1 MLIIPAVDLRAG
13 KCVRLVEGRLDNET
27 IYADDPVEIAAQW
40 EKEGASWLHVIDLDG
55 AFAGGLKNLKVIEKI
70 LSTVSI
76 PVELGGGIRE
86 MAVIERLL
94 SMGVS
99 RVILGTAAIINPSL
113 VAAACVKFG
122 ERIIVGIDAREG
134 NVAIEGWGV
143 LSKKST
149 LDLAREVEMLG
160 IKRVIF
166 TDIWRDGTLKGPNLA
181 AIEEL
186 AKATNLKIIA
196 AGGFREAD
204 DLHALKKLEPSRV
217 EAVILG
223 KCLYAGTITLADAL
237 AIGEELI
244 T

>member
-27 IYADDPVEIAAQW
+27 IYADDPVEVAARW
-40 EKEGASWLHVIDLDG
+40 EEEGASWLHIVDLDG

-86 MAVIERLL
+86 IAVIERLL
-94 SMGVS
+94 NMGVS
-99 RVILGTAAIINPSL
+99 RVILGTAAIINSSL
-113 VAAACVKFG
+113 VAAACVQFG
-122 ERIIVGIDAREG
+122 EKVIVGIDAREG
-134 NVAIEGWGV
+134 KVAIEGWGV

-149 LDLAREVEMLG
+149 LELACEVEMLG

-186 AKATNLKIIA
+186 TKATDLKIIA
-196 AGGFREAD
+196 AGGIREAD
-204 DLHALKKLEPSRV
+204 DLRALKKLEPLGV

-223 KCLYAGTITLADAL
+223 KCLYAGTITLTEAL
-237 AIGEELI
+237 AIG
-244 T
+244 

>member
-94 SMGVS
+94 NMGVS

-113 VAAACVKFG
+113 VEAACVKFG
-122 ERIIVGIDAREG
+122 ERIIVGIDARKG
-134 NVAIEGWGV
+134 KVAIEGWGV

-166 TDIWRDGTLKGPNLA
+166 TDIWRDGTLKGPNLT

-186 AKATNLKIIA
+186 AKATDLKIIA

-204 DLHALKKLEPSRV
+204 DLRALKKLESSGV

-223 KCLYAGTITLADAL
+223 KCLYAGTITLAEAL
-237 AIGEELI
+237 TIGKNL
-244 T
+244 